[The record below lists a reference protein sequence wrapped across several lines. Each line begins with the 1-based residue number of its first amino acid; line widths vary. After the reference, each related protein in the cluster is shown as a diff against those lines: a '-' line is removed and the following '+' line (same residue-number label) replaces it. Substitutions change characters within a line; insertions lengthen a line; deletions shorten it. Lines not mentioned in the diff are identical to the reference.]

1 MDRLLQLK
9 QIALKIGIP
18 LIIIVFLIFVIGS
31 GLNTQDKKSNISND
45 TNMSLFK
52 EDELV
57 ATRYT
62 DSIEDKLN
70 IAVSSQDNLKSEN
83 EKMKKELESLKNMIL
98 EKDKKPINSQNFK
111 NENLYDSFP
120 QIPALM
126 EERNN
131 SNFDT
136 DLKKNQKYYID

>member
-83 EKMKKELESLKNMIL
+83 EKMKIELESLK
-98 EKDKKPINSQNFK
+98 
-111 NENLYDSFP
+111 
-120 QIPALM
+120 
-126 EERNN
+126 
-131 SNFDT
+131 
-136 DLKKNQKYYID
+136 